1 MGRRRSEINIPYTLN
16 HPFISSE
23 IEFFNNM

>member
-16 HPFISSE
+16 YPFINSE
-23 IEFFNNM
+23 IEFFSTL